1 MGEFVNIFHDIAG
14 EVYAVSDNQL
24 LIKVSKS
31 IYLTIYI
38 SIYDQM
44 FQRFFQKRRDRG
56 YFIT

>member
-44 FQRFFQKRRDRG
+44 FQRFFQKR
-56 YFIT
+56 